1 MLNIIFGEC
10 KDVIYNTSVFFKNV
24 YEKEWL
30 NEEQTRQMI
39 KDVDNS
45 KVISDGAI
53 ESPVLGIIPPTSL
66 SGGVKTLIL
75 INHISD
81 KIFNASN
88 CGDNCAAW
96 LLKIASNKDVTVNL
110 RHLMDF
116 GNGQFDIRIVN
127 KNVIVHSMAE
137 LISVAK
143 TVGLIVE
150 NTVKKRNNIAINFLL
165 LIFCPKYST

>member
-30 NEEQTRQMI
+30 DEELTKQMI

-45 KVISDGAI
+45 NVISNGAI

-75 INHISD
+75 IDHISD

-96 LLKIASNKDVTVNL
+96 LLKIASDKDVTVNL

-116 GNGQFDIRIVN
+116 GNGQFDIKIIN
-127 KNVIVHSMAE
+127 KNIIVHSMAE
-137 LISVAK
+137 LISEAGELV
-143 TVGLIVE
+143 
-150 NTVKKRNNIAINFLL
+150 
-165 LIFCPKYST
+165 